1 MKKYKNI
8 RLITVL
14 ILNVAFC
21 TTLTFSQQINS
32 KGKLFIIGGGSRPS
46 SMVDR
51 IIKESGLDKGGY
63 GIVLPM
69 SSAEPDS
76 AVYYAKGQFTKLGI
90 EKIYGLQFVKDEKL
104 TKVKLDSIRN
114 AKLIYISG
122 GDQSRFMEVVEGTE
136 IEKAIHEAYQ
146 NGSLVGGTSAGAAVM
161 SKVMITGNELKYPE
175 YNSTFRHLE
184 TANIETKTGLG
195 LITNVIIDQHFVK
208 RSRYNRLLT
217 AIIEFPEMT
226 GIGIDES
233 TAILVKEK
241 TIEVVGESQVI
252 VFKNIEKTS
261 TMQNDKLGAKGIRI
275 DIYLPGEIFTLN

>member
-1 MKKYKNI
+1 MKHI
-8 RLITVL
+8 HLIALL

-51 IIKESGLDKGGY
+51 MIKESGLDKGGY

-76 AVYYAKGQFTKLGI
+76 AVFYSKGQFTKLGI
-90 EKIYGLQFVKDEKL
+90 DKIYGLQFVKDEKL
-104 TKVKLDSIRN
+104 NKTKLDSIRN

-122 GDQSRFMEVVEGTE
+122 GDQNRFMEIVEGTE
-136 IEKAIHEAYQ
+136 IEKAIDDAYQ
-146 NGSLVGGTSAGAAVM
+146 KGSLVGGTSAGAAVM
-161 SKVMITGNELKYPE
+161 SKIMITGNELKYPE
-175 YNSTFRHLE
+175 YHSTFSHLE
-184 TANIETKTGLG
+184 ADNIETDTGLG

-233 TAILVKEK
+233 TAILVKGN

-252 VFKNIEKTS
+252 VFKNPEKMS
-261 TMQNDKLGAKGIRI
+261 TKQNEKLGAKGILI
-275 DIYLPGEIFTLN
+275 DIYLPGEIFSLN